1 MDNIILSFLK
11 YASGFIDNVIVLYF
25 VIKFFR
31 FKESVKYK
39 YLYSSI
45 LLVITFFILY
55 VVKFYPT
62 LNVLLTIAVLFC
74 FYIFSLLFLKDE
86 YWLKAFFIFAI
97 YAVFVVFS
105 LLVYNVAT
113 FFVTDIDGP
122 RHDLYMSAIYL
133 VRNFLSIISIE
144 YFFVL
149 IRKKELF
156 FRRTE
161 KIILLAFF
169 MFSII
174 MSVYLTFV
182 MHTNARAS
190 YLLFIISTMIATVLI
205 YFLLGNAAKKNEEL
219 RKMELIEL
227 ANKNLNIQIEQI
239 VNQWL
244 EIKKLKHDM
253 SNSFLTLK
261 KLARDG
267 RNEELCQYVD
277 QIIPLA
283 TVDDSTEKWCEN
295 YHINAVLANK
305 KRECEQKNIRFLPCI
320 SCDSTQLN
328 GYQCSRILF
337 NLLDNAIEA
346 CEKLPAGNK
355 LIYLTMN
362 DFSPIY
368 VNLKIINPIKET
380 VITNKFATTKENSK
394 DHGLGH
400 QIVEDILKENQGM
413 IEYYEEQSEFI
424 AHALIRK

>member
-190 YLLFIISTMIATVLI
+190 YLLFIISTMIATMLI

-305 KRECEQKNIRFLPCI
+305 KRECEQKKY
-320 SCDSTQLN
+320 T
-328 GYQCSRILF
+328 
-337 NLLDNAIEA
+337 
-346 CEKLPAGNK
+346 
-355 LIYLTMN
+355 
-362 DFSPIY
+362 FSPMHF
-368 VNLKIINPIKET
+368 L
-380 VITNKFATTKENSK
+380 
-394 DHGLGH
+394 
-400 QIVEDILKENQGM
+400 
-413 IEYYEEQSEFI
+413 
-424 AHALIRK
+424 